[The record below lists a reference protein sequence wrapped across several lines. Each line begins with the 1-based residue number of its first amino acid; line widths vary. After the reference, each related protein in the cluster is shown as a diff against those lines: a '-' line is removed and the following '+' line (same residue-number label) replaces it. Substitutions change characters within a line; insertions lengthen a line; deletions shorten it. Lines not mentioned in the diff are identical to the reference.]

1 MAYAKTNWTNTTPIN
16 TTNLNNIE
24 NGISANDT
32 AITTIN
38 TNIGNL
44 SNLTTPD
51 KSSLVGAIN
60 SIVESGSNNN
70 GKWTK
75 FADGTIIQ
83 WGQYTI
89 KSSDVTWTALT
100 TGLVY
105 SNLFSIKLPVKILEN
120 SSANNVSSRSAN
132 FDWVVRNVT
141 ANDDTDTYLS
151 FNLVSATNAARNIS
165 INWFVVARWK

>member
-60 SIVESGSNNN
+60 SIVESGSNAN
-70 GKWTK
+70 GTYEKYADGQLIQYGTGSCPEGVGYADITFPIPFLNAEYIMLTNHK
-75 FADGTIIQ
+75 YTGGGGYGGSAQLRNITNPQANTNDTAYIYSYMYDGTIATYI
-83 WGQYTI
+83 
-89 KSSDVTWTALT
+89 
-100 TGLVY
+100 
-105 SNLFSIKLPVKILEN
+105 
-120 SSANNVSSRSAN
+120 
-132 FDWVVRNVT
+132 RNVQYI
-141 ANDDTDTYLS
+141 A
-151 FNLVSATNAARNIS
+151 IG
-165 INWFVVARWK
+165 RWK